1 MDKKSQDSSGKDKS
15 DDIGHQGQ
23 VLMMVWA
30 GNDGEE
36 VENQGVAAEVESLPL
51 PGSSVE
57 SEEFSVN
64 PLLWKEV
71 PQLEKEFH
79 QEMDLFE
86 LEMS

>member
-1 MDKKSQDSSGKDKS
+1 
-15 DDIGHQGQ
+15 
-23 VLMMVWA
+23 MMVWA

-64 PLLWKEV
+64 PLL
-71 PQLEKEFH
+71 
-79 QEMDLFE
+79 
-86 LEMS
+86 